1 MLMVQVVAGW
11 KYHIVLHLG
20 ITTEPACLGAATQKI
35 VKIANCPG
43 ADLVGPIF
51 YLTIS
56 LLRLFQQHYR
66 QYGTGQSQESE
77 GSYKPRGSSSYQ
89 TTFSPGFAVNT
100 HWLNK
105 CISNQQLYHLSHS
118 AAKTNIAKIHWLG
131 CIGSIRNIFIFQPV
145 NLPKFQ

>member
-1 MLMVQVVAGW
+1 MQVVSLFLIIHNMLRVQVVAGW

-77 GSYKPRGSSSYQ
+77 GSYKPRGSRKYQ
-89 TTFSPGFAVNT
+89 VHTK
-100 HWLNK
+100 L
-105 CISNQQLYHLSHS
+105 HS
-118 AAKTNIAKIHWLG
+118 LQASL
-131 CIGSIRNIFIFQPV
+131 
-145 NLPKFQ
+145 